1 VDALGFK
8 PFKVGKSAS
17 HDAALC
23 LRGSASANKTFL
35 PGQRPHFAAT
45 VGIRVL
51 DDYNDAYYMQ
61 GMDENVF
68 SKIGDLSRLARRSFD
83 ARARQIGVTRQQ
95 WQVLVTLR
103 RHEGV
108 NQGGLAELL
117 DVEPISVCRMVD
129 RLQEADLVER
139 RPDPADRRSW
149 RLFLTAKAEVLL
161 AQLRPLADEMEA
173 QALEGITPA
182 QRDDLYLLLDAIRQN
197 LMPRS
202 AAGLVSHG

>member
-1 VDALGFK
+1 
-8 PFKVGKSAS
+8 
-17 HDAALC
+17 
-23 LRGSASANKTFL
+23 
-35 PGQRPHFAAT
+35 
-45 VGIRVL
+45 
-51 DDYNDAYYMQ
+51 MQ
-61 GMDENVF
+61 TMDENLF
-68 SKIGDLSRLARRSFD
+68 TKIGDLSRLARRSFD

-103 RHEGV
+103 RNEGV

-117 DVEPISVCRMVD
+117 DVEPISICRMVD

-173 QALEGITPA
+173 QALDGINPA
-182 QRDDLYLLLDAIRQN
+182 QRDDLCLLLDAIRQN
-197 LMPRS
+197 LMPRT

>member
-1 VDALGFK
+1 
-8 PFKVGKSAS
+8 
-17 HDAALC
+17 
-23 LRGSASANKTFL
+23 
-35 PGQRPHFAAT
+35 
-45 VGIRVL
+45 
-51 DDYNDAYYMQ
+51 
-61 GMDENVF
+61 MDENLF
-68 SKIGDLSRLARRSFD
+68 TKIGDLSRLARRSFD

-108 NQGGLAELL
+108 NQGGLADLL
-117 DVEPISVCRMVD
+117 DVEPISICRMVD

-139 RPDPADRRSW
+139 RPDPSDRRSW

-173 QALEGITPA
+173 QALEGISPA
-182 QRDDLYLLLDAIRQN
+182 QRDDLCLLLDAIRQN
-197 LMPRS
+197 LMLCT